1 MGHGDGR
8 IVQELLPSH
17 SSRRR
22 RWLYYRANLST
33 NWALGV
39 NIMYRHAR
47 NNMLTLSVDYHMS
60 KEDVKAYQHNWTQSM
75 REHRKLI
82 SLGVAAKFKAKR

>member
-1 MGHGDGR
+1 
-8 IVQELLPSH
+8 
-17 SSRRR
+17 
-22 RWLYYRANLST
+22 
-33 NWALGV
+33 
-39 NIMYRHAR
+39 MYRHAR
-47 NNMLTLSVDYHMS
+47 NNMLALSVDYHMS